1 MKVSQLMLFGVFLM
15 GASAVQAQEKSSLT
29 LNEAI
34 HLAWEKSAQ
43 VSLAESKVVTKKQEL
58 RTVKNNSYP
67 DFKISGQYQRLTD
80 ADINFKLNNSDGT
93 TSTTDAPSVN
103 QLMVGQVN
111 ASLPLFAG
119 FKIQNSIKAS
129 SNLYAAESANAR
141 QTKENVAMQVVDLYA
156 SMYKAEKTVELLK
169 ENQKSAEQRV
179 TDFIELEK
187 NGIIPRNDLL
197 KAQLQA
203 SNVELSLAKATKDL
217 NIVNYQLITL
227 LKLDD
232 TTKLTIRESDFV
244 NFQMNNIPTSD
255 EVAVANRQDLEAV
268 RLQEKASLDYVKV
281 AKSGYYP
288 AISLVGGYTAID
300 LKNVITVQNAMNIG
314 VGLSYDLSG
323 ILKNNATVKVA
334 ESKADELKKHEEL
347 LTEQIKIEVQKAI
360 EDYDLALK
368 QDIVYNQAV
377 EQASENYRIL
387 KDKYDNGL
395 SDTNDLLEADVD
407 QLESSIN
414 KALSKANVIQ
424 KYYELLTV
432 SGQLNQTFNLSKI

>member
-1 MKVSQLMLFGVFLM
+1 MKISQLMLFGVFLM
-15 GASAVQAQEKSSLT
+15 GTSAIQAQEKTSLT
-29 LNEAI
+29 LSEAI
-34 HLAWEKSAQ
+34 HLAWEQSSQ
-43 VSLAESKVVTKKQEL
+43 VSLAESKVITKKQEL

-80 ADINFKLNNSDGT
+80 ADINFKLNNSDGSA
-93 TSTTDAPSVN
+93 STTAAPSVN

-129 SNLYAAESANAR
+129 NNLYAAESANAL

-179 TDFIELEK
+179 TDFIQLEK

-203 SNVELSLAKATKDL
+203 SNVKLSLAKATKDL
-217 NIVNYQLITL
+217 NIVNFQLITL
-227 LKLDD
+227 LKLDAV
-232 TTKLTIRESDFV
+232 TKLTIRESDFA

-255 EVAVANRQDLEAV
+255 ETAVASRQDLEAI

-314 VGLSYDLSG
+314 VGLSYDLSR

-334 ESKADELKKHEEL
+334 ESKATELKKHEEL
-347 LTEQIKIEVQKAI
+347 LTEQIKIDVQRAI

-368 QDIVYNQAV
+368 QDLVYTEAV

-395 SDTNDLLEADVD
+395 SDTNDLLEGDVD
-407 QLESSIN
+407 QLESKIN

>member
-1 MKVSQLMLFGVFLM
+1 
-15 GASAVQAQEKSSLT
+15 

-34 HLAWEKSAQ
+34 HLAWEQSAQ

-80 ADINFKLNNSDGT
+80 ADINFKLNNSDGS

-129 SNLYAAESANAR
+129 SNLYAAESANAL

-203 SNVELSLAKATKDL
+203 SNVKLSLAKATKDL
-217 NIVNYQLITL
+217 NIINYQLITL

>member
-34 HLAWEKSAQ
+34 HLAWEQSAQ

-80 ADINFKLNNSDGT
+80 ADINFKLNNSDGS

-129 SNLYAAESANAR
+129 SNLYAAESANAL

-203 SNVELSLAKATKDL
+203 SNVKLSLAKATKDL
-217 NIVNYQLITL
+217 NIINYQLITL

>member
-1 MKVSQLMLFGVFLM
+1 MKVSQLMLFGVFLI

-34 HLAWEKSAQ
+34 HLAWEQSAQ

-80 ADINFKLNNSDGT
+80 ADINFKLNNSDGS

-129 SNLYAAESANAR
+129 SNLYAAESANAL

-203 SNVELSLAKATKDL
+203 SNVKLSLAKATKDL

-407 QLESSIN
+407 QLESNIN

>member
-34 HLAWEKSAQ
+34 HLAWEQSAQ